1 MASFNWLID
10 YVEGRFAMGDAGD
23 AVLEIP
29 VEKRGRAPSAIDA
42 PRLMI
47 RSQGEFNAADLS
59 SSFGILGVARYIYIY
74 IYIIF
79 PLFFS
84 FLFFFFTFLSS
95 SKHLPEEREK
105 ERKKEK
111 MMSLISDWGDCVN
124 VNF

>member
-1 MASFNWLID
+1 
-10 YVEGRFAMGDAGD
+10 MGDAGD

-84 FLFFFFTFLSS
+84 FLFFFLHFFL
-95 SKHLPEEREK
+95 LPNICQKKEKKK
-105 ERKKEK
+105 ERKKK
-111 MMSLISDWGDCVN
+111 
-124 VNF
+124 